1 MSQNEMKNA
10 GYKMVQMAATEKC
23 FNATR
28 RQNAINAY
36 ANAVHAHETVNATL
50 VQLIA
55 LSVIEN
61 A

>member
-10 GYKMVQMAATEKC
+10 GYKMLQLAAVEKC

-28 RQNAINAY
+28 RQNAIDAY
-36 ANAVHAHETVNATL
+36 ATAVNAHATVNATL

-55 LSVIEN
+55 LNVIEN